1 MGVRAATLEPVDE
14 TADGAGDVGARSRG
28 GRVAAAADVDALARE
43 FGWATVAGVWRAGG
57 QKHFFLE
64 TNSAYATPGED
75 GKVEVFSSNQS
86 LASTQSAVASAL
98 GVKEADVTLV
108 CRRAGGGFGGK
119 LSAQKPAA
127 IAAAIGAALT
137 GAPVRVHNERV
148 DDMTMMGGRAPARAE
163 YCAAYDAASG
173 VVHALWLKLTFDS
186 GCTTGAMG
194 DASMAAQ
201 NADSAYHTAHYFCRA
216 AIRKQPHQGNTS
228 CRAPGNIFSIPA
240 HELVLEH
247 VAALIGARPEAVREA
262 NFYQPGDATP
272 GGDVLGG
279 AEGEHNWTVDELWAR
294 AKAAGDGWDARRAA
308 VDAFNA
314 ANRWRKRGLCLML
327 SLIHI

>member
-1 MGVRAATLEPVDE
+1 
-14 TADGAGDVGARSRG
+14 
-28 GRVAAAADVDALARE
+28 
-43 FGWATVAGVWRAGG
+43 
-57 QKHFFLE
+57 
-64 TNSAYATPGED
+64 
-75 GKVEVFSSNQS
+75 
-86 LASTQSAVASAL
+86 
-98 GVKEADVTLV
+98 
-108 CRRAGGGFGGK
+108 
-119 LSAQKPAA
+119 
-127 IAAAIGAALT
+127 
-137 GAPVRVHNERV
+137 
-148 DDMTMMGGRAPARAE
+148 
-163 YCAAYDAASG
+163 
-173 VVHALWLKLTFDS
+173 
-186 GCTTGAMG
+186 MG

-279 AEGEHNWTVDELWAR
+279 AGGEHNWTVDELWAR

-314 ANRWRKRGLCLML
+314 ANRWRKRGLCLMPTKYGITAQYRITATVQVHADGTVAVTHGG
-327 SLIHI
+327 SEIGQGIHTKVAQVVASTLAAASNPPRPVPRA

>member
-1 MGVRAATLEPVDE
+1 MCAASK
-14 TADGAGDVGARSRG
+14 AVGLISRG
-28 GRVAAAADVDALARE
+28 H
-43 FGWATVAGVWRAGG
+43 FG
-57 QKHFFLE
+57 
-64 TNSAYATPGED
+64 
-75 GKVEVFSSNQS
+75 
-86 LASTQSAVASAL
+86 
-98 GVKEADVTLV
+98 
-108 CRRAGGGFGGK
+108 
-119 LSAQKPAA
+119 
-127 IAAAIGAALT
+127 
-137 GAPVRVHNERV
+137 
-148 DDMTMMGGRAPARAE
+148 
-163 YCAAYDAASG
+163 
-173 VVHALWLKLTFDS
+173 
-186 GCTTGAMG
+186 GAMG

-314 ANRWRKRGLCLML
+314 ANRWRKRGLCLMPTKYGITAQYRITATVQVHADGTVAVTHGG
-327 SLIHI
+327 SEIGQGIHTKVAQAVAYVHAPRSPIRGRSRDLRARSPPSGTSSASRSTM